1 MKKVLTTLGILV
13 LVGFLTAPVFAH
25 RYGGGKNYGGPG
37 SGSCWYEGGDLT
49 DNQKAELEKLHQQY
63 VDDTAKMREEIWN
76 KSAELDTLLNSSNP
90 DPKKAK
96 GLQREISDLKAKMS
110 DKRVDFELKA
120 RKIAPNARSGRG
132 YGKGYGRGYG
142 HGHGGGYHHGYHGGY
157 GHRGQYGDS
166 GSYGG
171 YGRGGYGPCWN

>member
-1 MKKVLTTLGILV
+1 MRKVLTVLGILV
-13 LVGFLTAPVFAH
+13 LVGFLAAPVLAH

-37 SGSCWYEGGDLT
+37 AGPCWYEGEDLT
-49 DNQKAELEKLHQQY
+49 DNQRAELEKLHQQY

-96 GLQREISDLKAKMS
+96 GLQREISDLKTKMS

-120 RKIAPNARSGRG
+120 RKIAPNARFGRG

-142 HGHGGGYHHGYHGGY
+142 HGYGGGYHHGYHGGY
-157 GHRGQYGDS
+157 GHRGRHY
-166 GSYGG
+166 
-171 YGRGGYGPCWN
+171 GYGPCGN

>member
-1 MKKVLTTLGILV
+1 MRKVLTTLGILV
-13 LVGFLTAPVFAH
+13 LVGFLAAPVFAH
-25 RYGGGKNYGGPG
+25 RWSGDKNYGG
-37 SGSCWYEGGDLT
+37 SGPCWYEGGDLT
-49 DNQKAELEKLHQQY
+49 DNQKAELDKLHQQF

-110 DKRVDFELKA
+110 DKRVEFELQA

-132 YGKGYGRGYG
+132 YGKGYGRGHG
-142 HGHGGGYHHGYHGGY
+142 HGYGGGYHHGYRSGY
-157 GHRGQYGDS
+157 GHQGPHYGS
-166 GSYGG
+166 
-171 YGRGGYGPCWN
+171 GYGPCGR

>member
-1 MKKVLTTLGILV
+1 MRKVLTTLGILV
-13 LVGFLTAPVFAH
+13 LVGLLVAPVLAH
-25 RYGGGKNYGGPG
+25 RSGGGKNYGGYGP
-37 SGSCWYEGGDLT
+37 CWYEGGDLT
-49 DNQKAELEKLHQQY
+49 DNQRAELEKLHRQY

-132 YGKGYGRGYG
+132 YSKGYGRGYG
-142 HGHGGGYHHGYHGGY
+142 HGHGGGHHYGYHGGY
-157 GHRGQYGDS
+157 GHRGSHY
-166 GSYGG
+166 
-171 YGRGGYGPCWN
+171 GYGPCGN

>member
-1 MKKVLTTLGILV
+1 VINLRRETEMKKLLTTLGILV
-13 LVGFLTAPVFAH
+13 LVGFLTAPVFAQ
-25 RYGGGKNYGGPG
+25 RWGGGKNYGGPG
-37 SGSCWYEGGDLT
+37 AGPCWYEGGDLT
-49 DNQKAELEKLHQQY
+49 DTQRAELDKLHQQF

-90 DPKKAK
+90 DTKKAK
-96 GLQREISDLKAKMS
+96 ALQKEISDLQAKMS

-142 HGHGGGYHHGYHGGY
+142 HGYGGGRHHGYHGGY
-157 GHRGQYGDS
+157 GHRGPHH
-166 GSYGG
+166 G
-171 YGRGGYGPCWN
+171 YGYGPCGR